1 MSQNSSKKS
10 SKKTSDS
17 KNSKQIV
24 YLDFDDF
31 GEKNHRLDLLW
42 QLHDQ
47 FDDFKVNLFAIP
59 NNCPPEFVDYV
70 AGLGWIQLCVHGY
83 YHKHH
88 EEVDEKFLI
97 NRSKLHQ
104 YHHFAPV
111 YRAPYWQLSDTMYER
126 LKKLGYKIMIHPDD
140 PRQGI
145 KYNWNT
151 KDSPPFLKVLYG
163 HGHVQNVCDNG
174 IEQSM
179 ENILKL
185 PKDAEFRFL

>member
-1 MSQNSSKKS
+1 M
-10 SKKTSDS
+10 
-17 KNSKQIV
+17 KNSKQPSKIV

-31 GEKNHRLDLLW
+31 SEKNHRLDLLW

-47 FDDFKVNLFAIP
+47 FDNFKVNLFTIP
-59 NNCPPEFVDYV
+59 TKVTPAFLEYLNQPY
-70 AGLGWIQLCVHGY
+70 LKHWIQLCVHGF
-83 YHKHH
+83 YHKNN
-88 EEVDEKFLI
+88 EEVSEQDFKRIEGKYA
-97 NRSKLHQ
+97 K
-104 YHHFAPV
+104 V
-111 YRAPYWQLSDTMYER
+111 YRAPYWQLSDVMYER

-163 HGHVQNVCDNG
+163 HGHVQNICDNG

-185 PKDAEFRFL
+185 PKDTEFKFL